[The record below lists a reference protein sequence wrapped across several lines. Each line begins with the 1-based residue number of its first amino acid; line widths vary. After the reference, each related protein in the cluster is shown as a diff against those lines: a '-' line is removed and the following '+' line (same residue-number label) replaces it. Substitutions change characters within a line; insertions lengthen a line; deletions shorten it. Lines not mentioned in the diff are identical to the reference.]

1 MSEILVDRSRSGIG
15 IVTIDRPAR
24 RNALNAAAWRG
35 IGEAFTAFTRDGDV
49 RLGILTGA
57 AGHFS
62 AGDDVK
68 DFAAIRHD
76 AAAEAAYTAQ
86 IRATYD
92 AMLEAPFP
100 VVAAIEG
107 VCVGGACSL
116 ALCCDFR
123 VARRG
128 ARFGIPPAK
137 LGLIYPADHIQRLV
151 ALVGPAAT
159 RRWLY
164 SGELFDADEAAATGF
179 LDRLVDGEAVEAAV
193 EFGAP
198 MLDNAPLSIAGAK
211 LAINAAVTGELALRA
226 EALAALTRRAEESDD
241 RREGE
246 RAFAEKRKPRFIGR

>member
-15 IVTIDRPAR
+15 IVTIARPAR
-24 RNALNAAAWRG
+24 RNALNATAWRG
-35 IGEAFTAFTRDGDV
+35 VGEAFTAFTRAGDV

-76 AAAEAAYTAQ
+76 AGAEAAYTAQ
-86 IRATYD
+86 IRATYAAILD
-92 AMLEAPFP
+92 APFP

-164 SGELFDADEAAATGF
+164 SGEFFDATRRRRPAS
-179 LDRLVDGEAVEAAV
+179 
-193 EFGAP
+193 
-198 MLDNAPLSIAGAK
+198 SIAWSTASPS
-211 LAINAAVTGELALRA
+211 RRRSSSPRRCS
-226 EALAALTRRAEESDD
+226 TRRRSRSPAPSS
-241 RREGE
+241 RST
-246 RAFAEKRKPRFIGR
+246 PR